1 MTPLWKITVLV
12 ACLGVCGAAVFYRN
26 RMAPLPP
33 PRPAE
38 LYAVIAKQ
46 ISAFRGADY
55 PGAYR
60 EVSTQF
66 QEKFN
71 LDAFADHV
79 RGTYPEVL
87 RAEHVEFGEFQ
98 IRNRHALVR
107 VYFILGGGD
116 VLPCL
121 YSLVREDGGW
131 KIEGAKLQKR
141 SPSSE
146 RSLGGIRT

>member
-1 MTPLWKITVLV
+1 MTPLWKITVLI
-12 ACLGVCGAAVFYRN
+12 ACLSVCGTAVFYRN

-33 PRPAE
+33 PHPAD
-38 LYAVIAKQ
+38 LYEVITKQ
-46 ISAFRGADY
+46 ISAVRGADY

-60 EVSTQF
+60 EASTQL

-87 RAEHVEFGEFQ
+87 RAEHVEFGELH

-107 VYFILGGGD
+107 VYFILNDGD

-131 KIEGAKLQKR
+131 KIHGAKLQKR
-141 SPSSE
+141 WPASE
-146 RSLGGIRT
+146 RALGGIRT